1 MVETIKDGCHQTVQ
15 SSCFYLKFDSL
26 MINVTYNYLE
36 ICSVLLLA
44 GMIPL
49 IKNARWLLP
58 FIMTSRNREQLNNI
72 YEKYPLVLK
81 EILVENSVLLLRINC
96 LLIQTEHTK
105 SEQNLELDQIIS
117 MIIILRE
124 KKLKVL
130 ESSGWKVVSIYV
142 RLNLV
147 IT

>member
-72 YEKYPLVLK
+72 YEKYPFVLK
-81 EILVENSVLLLRINC
+81 EIVVENPVLLLRINC